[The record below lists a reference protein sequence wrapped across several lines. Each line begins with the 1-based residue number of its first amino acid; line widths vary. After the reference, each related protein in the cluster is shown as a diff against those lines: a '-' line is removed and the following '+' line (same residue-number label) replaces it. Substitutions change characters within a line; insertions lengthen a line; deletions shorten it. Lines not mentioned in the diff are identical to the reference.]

1 MSDIL
6 LALEFILG
14 ASVAVL
20 VISNPIS
27 TSAIFITLTEGESFK
42 RKKEIAKRSVQYSFP
57 ILVFFALTGLLLFKV
72 FGFSLGAFR
81 IAGGVL
87 LFTTATGML
96 NPKPNSSIEKKKED
110 DDDISLIPLSIP
122 FTSGPGTIVT
132 VVVLT
137 SEAQNMLDSDT
148 VTGAIAYVGVFLAIL
163 VTVVVS
169 YLMMINSEK
178 IERKVK
184 ERGRKVVTRLM
195 GLIVMAIAVQF
206 VINGVKDLLPEFAS
220 LV

>member
-20 VISNPIS
+20 
-27 TSAIFITLTEGESFK
+27 
-42 RKKEIAKRSVQYSFP
+42 
-57 ILVFFALTGLLLFKV
+57 
-72 FGFSLGAFR
+72 
-81 IAGGVL
+81 
-87 LFTTATGML
+87 
-96 NPKPNSSIEKKKED
+96 
-110 DDDISLIPLSIP
+110 LI
-122 FTSGPGTIVT
+122 
-132 VVVLT
+132 
-137 SEAQNMLDSDT
+137 
-148 VTGAIAYVGVFLAIL
+148 
-163 VTVVVS
+163 S

-220 LV
+220 LF